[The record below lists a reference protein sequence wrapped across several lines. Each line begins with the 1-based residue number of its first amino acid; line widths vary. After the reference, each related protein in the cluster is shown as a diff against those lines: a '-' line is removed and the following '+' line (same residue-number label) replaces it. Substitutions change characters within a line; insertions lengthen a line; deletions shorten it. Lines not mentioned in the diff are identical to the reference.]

1 MRRWLNW
8 LAAGGIVLGLGFS
21 TLSTLTELEEAALE
35 PLPPDTR
42 IDRIEVHKS
51 RHELV
56 LIADERP
63 NRTYKVALGSGGIGP
78 KLQEGDRKTPE
89 GRYRINGRNP
99 NSAFHLSLRISYPEP
114 HEVKAARERGVS
126 PGGDIMIHGLPNG
139 SGWIGERHLLADW
152 TAGCI
157 AVTDAEIE
165 EIWRVVKTIRRSRSS
180 LRPPSC
186 RAP

>member
-1 MRRWLNW
+1 MRRWFKF
-8 LAAGGIVLGLGFS
+8 LAAGAIILGLCFG
-21 TLSTLTELEEAALE
+21 TLTTLTELEEAALE
-35 PLPPDTR
+35 PLPPRTKV
-42 IDRIEVHKS
+42 DRIEVHKT

-63 NRTYKVALGSGGIGP
+63 IRTYRVALGGGGPGP

-114 HEVKAARERGVS
+114 HEVKAARARGVS

-157 AVTDAEIE
+157 AVTNAEIE
-165 EIWRVVKTIRRSRSS
+165 EIWRVVKNDTPIEIF
-180 LRPPSC
+180 P
-186 RAP
+186 